1 MKKVLCLLATVLLL
15 CGCSKINDKN
25 YDELINSV
33 VASNYKMENT
43 YRTGYKYYTPTNMD
57 ILNTLDY
64 NETLADDNY
73 KYYFYVDVVSYY
85 NRVIEKFKED
95 VKYITI
101 NNEIAN
107 HAYNHI
113 WSTKYK
119 NTKVLEEIKKTNDI
133 IYDVTKIKCKY
144 FRPSYGAINKNL
156 RSLIKEEIVM
166 WSLDSRDWKYRN
178 RNSISKIV
186 LNNIKD
192 GDIILMH
199 ELNESYESLKIILP
213 KLKKQHYQV
222 VTVSTLNEIRKIRER
237 NV

>member
-1 MKKVLCLLATVLLL
+1 MKKILFFIITFFIFMTKTNNITYFTNFKTVALTFDDGPSIYTKKIIDLLDKYNYNATFFLV
-15 CGCSKINDKN
+15 GNK
-25 YDELINSV
+25 
-33 VASNYKMENT
+33 
-43 YRTGYKYYTPTNMD
+43 
-57 ILNTLDY
+57 
-64 NETLADDNY
+64 
-73 KYYFYVDVVSYY
+73 
-85 NRVIEKFKED
+85 IEKFKED

-101 NNEIAN
+101 NNEIGN
-107 HAYNHI
+107 HTYNHI

-144 FRPSYGAINKNL
+144 FRPSYEAINKNL

-213 KLKKQHYQV
+213 ELKKQHYQV

-237 NV
+237 NA

>member
-1 MKKVLCLLATVLLL
+1 MKKILFFIITFFIFMTKTNNIIYFTKFKTVALIFDDGPSIYTKKIIDLLDKYNYNATFFLV
-15 CGCSKINDKN
+15 GNK
-25 YDELINSV
+25 
-33 VASNYKMENT
+33 
-43 YRTGYKYYTPTNMD
+43 
-57 ILNTLDY
+57 
-64 NETLADDNY
+64 
-73 KYYFYVDVVSYY
+73 
-85 NRVIEKFKED
+85 IEKFKED

-101 NNEIAN
+101 NNEIGN
-107 HAYNHI
+107 HTYNHI

-213 KLKKQHYQV
+213 ELKKQHYQV